1 MPDGTEKKS
10 HTLWMLAGL
19 FVCVVAVIA
28 SRLNDRVSFK
38 QDALTP
44 SVFTVKAGSLS
55 YFPFNVY
62 KAGRVLGRFQAT
74 SGNGDDEGAVA
85 TIEAVIT
92 DAGDFENWKDGRTVR
107 VLYRGDKI
115 STGSIDLL
123 LQPGQ
128 YYLAFNNRLSR
139 FSDKTITANILLD
152 Q

>member
-1 MPDGTEKKS
+1 
-10 HTLWMLAGL
+10 MLAGL
-19 FVCVVAVIA
+19 FVCVVAVVA

-38 QDALTP
+38 QDVLTP
-44 SVFTVKAGSLS
+44 SVFIVKAGSIS

-62 KAGRVLGRFQAT
+62 KPGRVLGRFQAM

-92 DAGDFENWKDGRTVR
+92 EAGDWENWRDGRRVR
-107 VLYRGDKI
+107 MLYHGDQS
-115 STGSIDLL
+115 STGRIDIR

-128 YYLAFNNRLSR
+128 YYLAFNNRLSQTT
-139 FSDKTITANILLD
+139 DKTITANILLD

>member
-1 MPDGTEKKS
+1 
-10 HTLWMLAGL
+10 
-19 FVCVVAVIA
+19 VVAVIL

-55 YFPFNVY
+55 YVSFNVY
-62 KAGRVLGRFQAT
+62 KAGRVLGRFQAMT
-74 SGNGDDEGAVA
+74 GNGDDGKAAITTGAVN

-92 DAGDFENWKDGRTVR
+92 DARDFENWKNGRPAR
-107 VLYRGDKI
+107 VLYQSERI
-115 STGSIDLL
+115 STGSMDIP

-128 YYLAFNNRLSR
+128 YYLAFNNR
-139 FSDKTITANILLD
+139 FSLLTDKTITANILLN